1 MTAILKFS
9 FLVPIVAVGT
19 MAFDTRVGLYDD
31 PPNMETV
38 KMIEATKETFKYLG
52 KLSGG
57 LEGLLFRFVTTP
69 SFRKY
74 CEVQDTAIG
83 ISQKFVDDKISE
95 LKAMAEEGK
104 GFSKDGGKQCTTEF
118 GQFNLPNLN
127 YSGQTPHARVVADRT
142 DTYNISVFRSPL
154 LSSQLS

>member
-38 KMIEATKETFKYLG
+38 KMIEATKETFKCLG

-74 CEVQDTAIG
+74 CEVQDIAIG

-104 GFSKDGGKQCTTEF
+104 GFSEDGGK
-118 GQFNLPNLN
+118 
-127 YSGQTPHARVVADRT
+127 
-142 DTYNISVFRSPL
+142 
-154 LSSQLS
+154 